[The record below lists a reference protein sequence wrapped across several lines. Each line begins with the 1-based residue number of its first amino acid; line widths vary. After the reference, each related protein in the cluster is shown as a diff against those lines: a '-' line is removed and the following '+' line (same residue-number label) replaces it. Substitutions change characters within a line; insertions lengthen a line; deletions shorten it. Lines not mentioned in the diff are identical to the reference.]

1 MGEEEVLEGGNRDW
15 RRGVGRVWLD
25 VWLGGGRVCSALL
38 WLWCGDGRR
47 LGSSSENSVVV

>member
-38 WLWCGDGRR
+38 WLWCGNGRR